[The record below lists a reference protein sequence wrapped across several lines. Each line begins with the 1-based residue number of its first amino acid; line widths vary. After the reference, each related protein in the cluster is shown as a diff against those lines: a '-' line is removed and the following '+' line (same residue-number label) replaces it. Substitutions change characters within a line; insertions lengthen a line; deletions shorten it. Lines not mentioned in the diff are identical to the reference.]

1 MTSTLEKTLELKI
14 NSNKKK
20 IENKMK
26 YVITIKK
33 KNYKWKWKFQR
44 INALSNKKIIFILN
58 SLNSF
63 WIVSS
68 IVINYI

>member
-26 YVITIKK
+26 YVKTIKK